1 MNRTEQQR
9 EEALEKLLRELSELL
24 DIQPEPGP
32 LVTTRRTASKALTQR
47 ATQAGRRLIPRSNTT
62 TETSTNE
69 HRHH

>member
-24 DIQPEPGP
+24 DTKPEPGP
-32 LVTTRRTASKALTQR
+32 IAITRITARQALTQR
-47 ATQAGRRLIPRSNTT
+47 AMQAGRRLIPRSNTT
-62 TETSTNE
+62 TETNTDE